1 MLPSLVLFNSNSTR
15 LLINFFSFSFCNR
28 FKIKTWLSYHVRF
41 PCNQRK
47 GTTITTHSINKQTN
61 GSRYSKF
68 SSFISLCQL
77 SKQKGK
83 KLSLSQQTWILP
95 NRTKKKK
102 CVHVN
107 PDCIAK
113 LQQTKLKSHN
123 IKDQR
128 TNLRIVTSTHFMKS
142 KNAIWQRRPSS
153 EIPIFNFC
161 TTSNKAKIPPQS

>member
-15 LLINFFSFSFCNR
+15 LLINFFYFSFCNR

-41 PCNQRK
+41 LCNQRK
-47 GTTITTHSINKQTN
+47 GTAITTHTVNKQTN
-61 GSRYSKF
+61 GSKYQKF
-68 SSFISLCQL
+68 SSFNSLCQP
-77 SKQKGK
+77 SKQKRK
-83 KLSLSQQTWILP
+83 KLTLSQQTWILP

-107 PDCIAK
+107 SDCIAN

-128 TNLRIVTSTHFMKS
+128 INLRIVTTTHFRKS
-142 KNAIWQRRPSS
+142 KNVKETPSLLLRVY
-153 EIPIFNFC
+153 
-161 TTSNKAKIPPQS
+161 K

>member
-1 MLPSLVLFNSNSTR
+1 MFLLLF
-15 LLINFFSFSFCNR
+15 FFFFLFCNR

-41 PCNQRK
+41 LCNQRK
-47 GTTITTHSINKQTN
+47 GTAITTHTVNKQTN
-61 GSRYSKF
+61 GSKYQKF
-68 SSFISLCQL
+68 SSFNSLCQL

-83 KLSLSQQTWILP
+83 KTIFIPTNMNFAKQ
-95 NRTKKKK
+95 NKEKK

-107 PDCIAK
+107 SDCIAN

-142 KNAIWQRRPSS
+142 KNAIWQSRPSS

-161 TTSNKAKIPPQS
+161 TASNKAKISPQS